1 MKHYAY
7 HNMSRRTQ
15 LTTKFIFQVMAQLSE
30 NFIFIYLGL
39 SLFTDSRLVFKPL
52 FILITVV
59 GICVS
64 RWCAVFPL
72 SMLINWVIRY
82 RARRRGNREVPDEL
96 PYSHQAM
103 LFWAGLRGAVG
114 VALAA
119 GLQLYTLRATVLV
132 VVVLTVIIFG
142 GTTARML
149 EILNIKTGVI
159 EEIDSDDEFDIEYV
173 VGANN
178 GNGNGLANGTYVRR
192 SGTAFGH
199 NPRYSVADT
208 NSTVPLGTLRDNS
221 NADNRG
227 TYSSGNSP
235 TTRPDAPA
243 RRNSARS
250 RTRGVGSDRTM
261 DAAEQGLL
269 SPGGSLDDEYDG
281 DTDLDLP
288 PAVKRVSPSARSPH
302 RPEQTVPYPTAG
314 SRDTHSST
322 PQGRLAG
329 ATAAVTGMTG
339 AVSQLISGISEDP
352 ASAFRQIDESF
363 IKPRLL
369 LDPGGGNGDR

>member
-1 MKHYAY
+1 
-7 HNMSRRTQ
+7 
-15 LTTKFIFQVMAQLSE
+15 
-30 NFIFIYLGL
+30 
-39 SLFTDSRLVFKPL
+39 
-52 FILITVV
+52 
-59 GICVS
+59 
-64 RWCAVFPL
+64 
-72 SMLINWVIRY
+72 
-82 RARRRGNREVPDEL
+82 
-96 PYSHQAM
+96 M

-119 GLQLYTLRATVLV
+119 GLQSPNGPVLRATVLV

-149 EILNIKTGVI
+149 EILNIKTGVV

-173 VGANN
+173 GGG
-178 GNGNGLANGTYVRR
+178 GNGNGLANGTYAHR

-199 NPRYSVADT
+199 NPRYSVADL
-208 NSTVPLGTLRDNS
+208 NATVPLGTLRDNS
-221 NADNRG
+221 NPNNRG

-235 TTRPDAPA
+235 PTKPDAPA

-250 RTRGVGSDRTM
+250 RGVGSDRTV

-269 SPGGSLDDEYDG
+269 SPGDSLDDEYEG

-288 PAVKRVSPSARSPH
+288 PAAKRVSPSSRSPH
-302 RPEQTVPYPTAG
+302 RSEPSAPYPTAG
-314 SRDTHSST
+314 SREAQSST

-329 ATAAVTGMTG
+329 ATAAMSGMTG

-369 LDPGGGNGDR
+369 LDPGGGNGDRGHNGAGGS

>member
-1 MKHYAY
+1 
-7 HNMSRRTQ
+7 
-15 LTTKFIFQVMAQLSE
+15 
-30 NFIFIYLGL
+30 
-39 SLFTDSRLVFKPL
+39 
-52 FILITVV
+52 
-59 GICVS
+59 
-64 RWCAVFPL
+64 
-72 SMLINWVIRY
+72 
-82 RARRRGNREVPDEL
+82 
-96 PYSHQAM
+96 
-103 LFWAGLRGAVG
+103 
-114 VALAA
+114 
-119 GLQLYTLRATVLV
+119 
-132 VVVLTVIIFG
+132 VLTVIIFG

-149 EILNIKTGVI
+149 EILNIKTGVV

-173 VGANN
+173 VGG

-199 NPRYSVADT
+199 NPRYTAADAIG
-208 NSTVPLGTLRDNS
+208 TVPLGTLRDDS
-221 NADNRG
+221 NANTRG

-235 TTRPDAPA
+235 PTRPDVPA

-250 RTRGVGSDRTM
+250 RGVGSDRTV

-269 SPGGSLDDEYDG
+269 SPGNSLDDEYDG

-288 PAVKRVSPSARSPH
+288 PAAKRVSPSGRSPN
-302 RPEQTVPYPTAG
+302 RPEQPTTYPTAG
-314 SRDTHSST
+314 TRETHSST

-339 AVSQLISGISEDP
+339 AVSQLISGISADP

-369 LDPGGGNGDR
+369 LDPGGGNGDRGHGNGSGGS